1 MANIPMCWPS
11 IRSAQPVRLQP
22 PHNWR
27 TDPVGAPRRWLA
39 GMFLVAGLGSAL
51 DLLSKLLVISGGHF
65 HVLNDARLLGLDVG
79 GAGLTGAVV
88 SSSVAVAYV
97 VLGYRERRRFD
108 PIGVGLVVA
117 GSLGNAADRGIDGF
131 VVDFLCLPG
140 SVYVNPADL
149 MVAFGLALGIRALVS
164 ATSGAPDATAPQRPF
179 SDP

>member
-1 MANIPMCWPS
+1 MANIPMSRPS
-11 IRSAQPVRLQP
+11 ISSAQPVGLQP
-22 PHNWR
+22 AHNWR
-27 TDPVGAPRRWLA
+27 TDPPGAARRWLA

-51 DLLSKLLVISGGHF
+51 DLLSKWLVVSGGHF

-79 GAGLTGAVV
+79 GVGLTGAVV

-97 VLGYRERRRFD
+97 VLACRARRRFD

-131 VVDFLCLPG
+131 VVDFLHLHG
-140 SVYVNPADL
+140 GVYVNPADL
-149 MVAFGLALGIRALVS
+149 MVAFGLAFGIRALVA
-164 ATSGAPDATAPQRPF
+164 ATSGAPDASAPQRPF